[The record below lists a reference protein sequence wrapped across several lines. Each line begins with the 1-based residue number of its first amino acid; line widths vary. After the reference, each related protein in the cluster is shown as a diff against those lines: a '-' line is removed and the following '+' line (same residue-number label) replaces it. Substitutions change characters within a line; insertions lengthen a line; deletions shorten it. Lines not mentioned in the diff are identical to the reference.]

1 MFRFFE
7 DLIDPFADYSE
18 IDHPPQRLWPFL
30 QAYCQP
36 FKWVFLLAF
45 TASVLVA
52 GSEIG
57 LIYALGWLVDQLQGD
72 RAETLQR
79 LGPVLIALAVFI
91 LLIRPILAFLDTA
104 LVNNTILTNMATLV
118 RWRGHRHVMRQSVG
132 WFEGDFAGRI
142 ANRVMQTPPAAGEV
156 AFHVFDAMSY
166 ALAYV
171 IGAF

>member
-1 MFRFFE
+1 M
-7 DLIDPFADYSE
+7 
-18 IDHPPQRLWPFL
+18 
-30 QAYCQP
+30 
-36 FKWVFLLAF
+36 
-45 TASVLVA
+45 A

-57 LIYALGWLVDQLQGD
+57 LIYALGWLMDQLQGD

-79 LGPVLIALAVFI
+79 LGPVLIALAMFI
-91 LLIRPILAFLDTA
+91 LLLKPLLTFFDTA

-118 RWRGHRHVMRQSVG
+118 RWRGHCHVMRQSVS

-142 ANRVMQTPPAAGEV
+142 ANRVIQTSPAAGEV

-171 IGAF
+171 IGAFFLLMQADIRLTLPLVLVRALFVIAALHDKTR